1 MNKKHVTYMIIA
13 AVMFILII
21 LFMNITGGNEKKI
34 AGSWREI
41 EEDGKPGESMFTF
54 DKNGNVTL
62 SDNSTSMAGTYSING
77 GKEMIMNLN
86 YLWVSVTLDADVKIK
101 GDRLI
106 LTDIVSN
113 LDELSGQTLT
123 YERVK

>member
-1 MNKKHVTYMIIA
+1 
-13 AVMFILII
+13 
-21 LFMNITGGNEKKI
+21 
-34 AGSWREI
+34 
-41 EEDGKPGESMFTF
+41 
-54 DKNGNVTL
+54 
-62 SDNSTSMAGTYSING
+62 
-77 GKEMIMNLN
+77 MIMNLN